1 MSARRLVGLET
12 EYGIIRPSM
21 PKANATVLSAQIV
34 DAYAQLVR
42 QATAHPGAARWDY
55 SDESPLQD
63 ARGYA
68 VDREQAHPTQLT
80 DVEPSV
86 GQARVWDAESVA
98 LDAGDARVGA
108 TLYQERETNEVVM
121 NMVLGNGAR
130 LYVDHAHPEY
140 SSPEVT
146 SPRDAVL
153 WDQAGDE
160 VMRRAAEQ
168 AQRLGGGQLLLYK
181 NNTDNKSV
189 SYGAHE
195 NYLVPRALPFESLVQ
210 GLTPFFVSRQI
221 FCGAGRVG
229 RGQLGQGAGF
239 QISQRADFFEA
250 EVGLETTV
258 NRPII
263 NTRDEPHAHWDAN
276 RRLHV
281 IIGDANLG
289 QVSTLLRVGT
299 TNLVLA
305 LIEAGCAPAL
315 ELADPVAALQTIS
328 HDTGL
333 KATVRL
339 RDGRMLTAID
349 LQGLYLDAAEA
360 YCAQH
365 AITDPD
371 TTEILTRWR
380 QTLQTL
386 QTNPAAAASTVD
398 WIAKH
403 QLVTGFAERHG
414 VGLDDARI
422 ALMDLQ
428 WADLRPDKGLYYRL
442 AARGRMETL
451 FSPEQ
456 IAQAALTP
464 PEQTRAYLRGMVL
477 QRYPE
482 HVIAA
487 NWDALSFSL
496 PGARK
501 VRRVPMPDPL
511 AGNRA
516 QLGALFEAELEINE
530 FITELAKCHPVG

>member
-12 EYGIIRPSM
+12 EYGIIRPGM
-21 PKANATVLSAQIV
+21 PRANATVLSAQIV

-42 QATAHPGAARWDY
+42 QGQRQLGAARWDY

-63 ARGYA
+63 ARGFA
-68 VDREQAHPTQLT
+68 MSRDRAHPSQLT

-86 GQARVWDAESVA
+86 GEATVWDAESVA
-98 LDAGDARVGA
+98 LDAGDARVGQ
-108 TLYQERETNEVVM
+108 TLYSEHSSGEVVM

-130 LYVDHAHPEY
+130 FYVDHAHPEY

-146 SPRDAVL
+146 TPRAAVL

-160 VMRRAAEQ
+160 VMRQAA
-168 AQRLGGGQLLLYK
+168 AQVKALGGGELLLYK

-195 NYLVPRALPFESLVQ
+195 NYLVPRAVDFEHLVT
-210 GLTPFFVSRQI
+210 GLTPFFVTRQI
-221 FCGAGRVG
+221 YCGSGRVG
-229 RGQLGQGAGF
+229 RGQLNEHAEF

-263 NTRDEPHAHWDAN
+263 NTRDEPHANWDKY

-299 TNLVLA
+299 TNLVLS
-305 LIEAGCAPAL
+305 LIEAGSAPKL
-315 ELADPVAALQTIS
+315 ELDDPVQALRVFS
-328 HDTGL
+328 HDTSL
-333 KATVRL
+333 RASVRL
-339 RDGRMLTAID
+339 RDGRRMSAID
-349 LQGLYLDAAEA
+349 IQNEYLNAAEA
-360 YCAQH
+360 YCAERS
-365 AITDPD
+365 ITDAD

-380 QTLQTL
+380 QTLQL
-386 QTNPAAAASTVD
+386 LSGDPHSAASTVD

-403 QLVTGFAERHG
+403 QLVQGFAQRHG
-414 VGLDDARI
+414 VDLSDPRI

-428 WADLRPDKGLYYRL
+428 WADLRTDKGLYYRL

-451 FSPEQ
+451 FNAEEIGRAVS
-456 IAQAALTP
+456 TP
-464 PEQTRAYLRGMVL
+464 PEDTRAYLRGMVL
-477 QRYPE
+477 QRYPQN
-482 HVIAA
+482 VVAA
-487 NWDALSFSL
+487 NWDALSFTV

-501 VRRVPMPDPL
+501 LRRIPMGNPL
-511 AGNRA
+511 AGTRKD
-516 QLGALFEAELEINE
+516 LGALFEAELEVNE
-530 FITELAKCHPVG
+530 FLDELAKTRPVG

>member
-21 PKANATVLSAQIV
+21 PRANATVLSAQIV

-42 QATAHPGAARWDY
+42 QGRNQLGAARWDY

-68 VDREQAHPTQLT
+68 MSRESAHPSQLT
-80 DVEPSV
+80 DVEPEV
-86 GQARVWDAESVA
+86 GESRIWDAESVA
-98 LDAGDARVGA
+98 LDAGDARIGQ
-108 TLYQERETNEVVM
+108 TLYQERDVNEVVM

-130 LYVDHAHPEY
+130 FYVDHAHPEY
-140 SSPEVT
+140 SSPEVRT
-146 SPRDAVL
+146 PRDAVL

-160 VMRRAAEQ
+160 VMRQAA
-168 AQRLGGGQLLLYK
+168 AQVAALGGGELLLYK

-195 NYLVPRALPFESLVQ
+195 NYLVPRSVEFGTIVD
-210 GLTPFFVSRQI
+210 GLTPFFVTRQI
-221 FCGAGRVG
+221 FCGSGRVG
-229 RGQLGQGAGF
+229 RGQLNERAEF

-263 NTRDEPHAHWDAN
+263 NTRDEPHASWDRY

-289 QVSTLLRVGT
+289 QISTLLRVGT
-299 TNLVLA
+299 TNLVLS
-305 LIEAGCAPAL
+305 LIEAGCAPTL
-315 ELADPVAALQTIS
+315 ELAEPVRALQIIS
-328 HDTGL
+328 HDTSL
-333 KATVRL
+333 RARVKL
-339 RDGRMLTAID
+339 RDGRSFSAIEI
-349 LQGLYLDAAEA
+349 QQEYLHAAEA
-360 YCAQH
+360 YCVEH
-365 AITDPD
+365 GLDDPD

-380 QTLQTL
+380 QTLEVL
-386 QTNPAAAASTVD
+386 VSDPSKAASTVD

-403 QLVTGFAERHG
+403 QLMQGFAERHG
-414 VGLDDARI
+414 VDFGDPRI
-422 ALMDLQ
+422 AMMDLQ
-428 WADLRPDKGLYYRL
+428 WADLRTDKGLYYRL
-442 AARGRMETL
+442 AERGRMEVL
-451 FSPEQ
+451 FNREQ
-456 IAQAALTP
+456 IAQAVVSP
-464 PEQTRAYLRGMVL
+464 PEDTRAYLRGMVL
-477 QRYPE
+477 QRYPD

-501 VRRVPMPDPL
+501 LRRVPMPNPL
-511 AGNRA
+511 GTTRTDV
-516 QLGALFEAELEINE
+516 GALFDAHLEVEE
-530 FITELAKCHPVG
+530 FLDELAKSHPVG